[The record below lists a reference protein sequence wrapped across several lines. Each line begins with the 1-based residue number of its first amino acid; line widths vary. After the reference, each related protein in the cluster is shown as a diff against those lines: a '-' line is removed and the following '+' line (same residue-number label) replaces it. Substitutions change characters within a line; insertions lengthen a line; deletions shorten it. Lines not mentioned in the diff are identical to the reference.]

1 MAAESGAS
9 LLHCICRLL
18 ALLRHRMS
26 ADRLP
31 LARAIR
37 TWSRHRR
44 MTESDRPCVKTLRR
58 HDRQSQSFLLEGRA
72 DDVDDLLDVRQR
84 IEPSSKMFEAI
95 NGTRSKQS
103 AYVRIEF
110 AFDAFCIDRIFRA
123 ATAMQDFARECPAVG
138 PLDGDPGCMA
148 KRWPF
153 AFDLRVNRNLDTWH
167 QSEDL
172 RIRNGLL

>member
-1 MAAESGAS
+1 RS
-9 LLHCICRLL
+9 LPWLLCCIRSRPLM
-18 ALLRHRMS
+18 ALLRHRKS

-31 LARAIR
+31 LLRAIR
-37 TWSRHRR
+37 TSSRRRR
-44 MTESDRPCVKTLRR
+44 MTESDRTCVKTLRR
-58 HDRQSQSFLLEGRA
+58 HDRQSKSFLLEGSA

-95 NGTRSKQS
+95 NCTRPKQS

-110 AFDAFCIDRIFRA
+110 AFDAFRIDGIFGA
-123 ATAMQDFARECPAVG
+123 ATAMQNFACECTAVG

-153 AFDLRVNRNLDTWH
+153 AFDLRINRNLDTWH